1 MGDTLQKLFY
11 LPKILVLLFETNPSC
26 SYPYVRFWNGDEKFR
41 QWSEGPAWAWACFF
55 IMPRSQ
61 LAIVLNEQFKYI
73 MIIHF
78 WFRIERPYIRE
89 YTVHTIQMSRSTV
102 LHLLKGSLL
111 GRRYRRPGCQTSD
124 FCKLCLHLCASSWHQ
139 LVSILWQQMLG
150 QLVSWKYSCIAGWD
164 DCWLLIQPITI
175 RFAEPNHVPVR
186 RVMYTG

>member
-1 MGDTLQKLFY
+1 MSRRGWGTLFKNCFIS
-11 LPKILVLLFETNPSC
+11 PKFWSSFSKQIHRAHILMSGFEMETKNF
-26 SYPYVRFWNGDEKFR
+26 VR
-41 QWSEGPAWAWACFF
+41 SEGPAWAWACFF

-139 LVSILWQQMLG
+139 LVSILWQ
-150 QLVSWKYSCIAGWD
+150 
-164 DCWLLIQPITI
+164 
-175 RFAEPNHVPVR
+175 
-186 RVMYTG
+186 